1 MSSPSPKRILIAE
14 DVRAISLRI
23 SHALQSLGYEVEV
36 ARDGEECLARVA
48 SFKPDLLVLDLMM
61 PKLHGVDVLK
71 ELRSNEATR
80 HLPVIICTAKDFS
93 TELKHVRDLDVIDV
107 IIKPFEPE
115 VLVRKA
121 AEFFTGTCT
130 LPSPAAPDAAT
141 VPHYSP

>member
-1 MSSPSPKRILIAE
+1 MSLITSKRILIAE

-71 ELRSNEATR
+71 ELRSHESTR

-107 IIKPFEPE
+107 IIKPFEPDA
-115 VLVRKA
+115 LVRKA
-121 AEFFTGTCT
+121 AEFFSGACAF
-130 LPSPAAPDAAT
+130 PSPLAPGAAT
-141 VPHYSP
+141 AP